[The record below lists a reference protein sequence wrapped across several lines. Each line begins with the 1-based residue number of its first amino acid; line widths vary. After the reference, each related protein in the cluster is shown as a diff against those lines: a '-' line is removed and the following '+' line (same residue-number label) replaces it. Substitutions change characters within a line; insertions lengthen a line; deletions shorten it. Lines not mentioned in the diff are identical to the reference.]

1 MYDLSLVET
10 IVAVSTPPGSG
21 GIGVVRLSGPA
32 ALKIARTLFRPKEA
46 KRKYEA
52 GRAVLGSFADPG
64 GGRSFDEGFLLF
76 FKAPRSYT
84 GEDVVEFHLHGS
96 PVVLEEIVRL
106 AVRQGARPAL
116 PGEFTL
122 RAFLTGRLD
131 FLQAEAVDDLIR
143 STSLAQAKSAYRGVE
158 GALSKK
164 IEAVRDGVIA
174 WVARIEADIE
184 FPGEGRAASK
194 KHYID
199 KINRIASEVDGLV
212 RSYEKGQALRRGVTI
227 ALVGRA
233 NSGKSTLFND
243 LLEEPRAIVTPFPG
257 TTRDYLRE
265 VIHIKDAS
273 FVLVDMA
280 GLGRPGSPVE
290 REGIRR
296 GKNIAAESDGL
307 LLLLDGSRRLSAP
320 DCALIESY
328 RTKRIILVLNKT
340 DLPEKTT
347 PAEVRRRFPELP
359 LTAISALKGNGLAEL
374 RKMIYGLFF
383 PLIPAAD
390 IVVFRKRDKLLL
402 EEVSVRLFLAREM
415 IQAGRPIELAAEEAR
430 EIVTLIGRLTGE
442 IRADDILDDIF
453 SRFCIGK

>member
-10 IVAVSTPPGSG
+10 IVAVSTAPGSG

-32 ALKIARTLFRPKEA
+32 ALKIARTLFRPKET
-46 KRKYEA
+46 KRKFDA
-52 GRAVLGSFADPG
+52 GRAVLGSIVDPG
-64 GGRSFDEGFLLF
+64 DGRPFDEGFLLF

-96 PVVLEEIVRL
+96 PVILEEIVRL

-131 FLQAEAVDDLIR
+131 FLQAESVDDLIR
-143 STSLAQAKSAYRGVE
+143 STSLAQAKSAFRGVE

-164 IEAVRDGVIA
+164 IAALRSSVIA
-174 WVARIEADIE
+174 WVARVEADIE
-184 FPGEGRAASK
+184 FPEEGRAASK
-194 KHYID
+194 KHYTD
-199 KINRIASEVDGLV
+199 KIDRICSGVDTLV
-212 RSYEKGQALRRGVTI
+212 RSYEKGQALGRGVTI

-265 VIHIKDAS
+265 IIRIKDAS
-273 FVLVDMA
+273 FILVDMA

-296 GKNIAAESDGL
+296 GKKIAAESDGL
-307 LLLLDGSRRLSAP
+307 LLLLDGSRRLSAS

-328 RTKRIILVLNKT
+328 QTRKIILVLNKA
-340 DLPEKTT
+340 DRPEKTS
-347 PAEVRRRFPELP
+347 PADVSGRFPELP
-359 LTAISALKGNGLAEL
+359 LVRISALKGSGLAEL
-374 RKMIYGLFF
+374 RKMIYNLFF
-383 PLIPAAD
+383 PLIPAGD
-390 IVVFRKRDKLLL
+390 IIVFRKRDKLLL
-402 EEVSVRLFLAREM
+402 EEVYVRLLRAREM
-415 IQAGRPIELAAEEAR
+415 IRNDRPIELAAEEAR
-430 EIVTLIGRLTGE
+430 EVVALVGRLTGE
-442 IRADDILDDIF
+442 IRADDILNDIF